1 MTVVKVC
8 GLKRPEDIEAVNEAG
23 CDLAGFIFA
32 KKSRRYVEPAH
43 VSLLAGKLR
52 SDIIPVGV
60 FVNEDV
66 NDVKEIMDISG
77 IRMIQLHGSEDNAYI
92 HQLRNV
98 IGNSANILQAFRIDS
113 EEDIE
118 KVMNS
123 EADLVLVDHGAGG
136 TGESFDWSLLKN
148 MKRDYLL
155 AGGIGPANVKEA
167 IALLHPYGVDASSL
181 LETEGVK
188 DRQKI
193 LDYVRN
199 AKEAV

>member
-32 KKSRRYVEPAH
+32 KKSRRYVEPAY

-98 IGNSANILQAFRIDS
+98 IGHSANILQAFRIDS

>member
-32 KKSRRYVEPAH
+32 KKSRRYVEPAY

-66 NDVKEIMDISG
+66 NDVKEIMDIAG

-92 HQLRNV
+92 QPIKKCNWSFCKY
-98 IGNSANILQAFRIDS
+98 I
-113 EEDIE
+113 
-118 KVMNS
+118 
-123 EADLVLVDHGAGG
+123 AGI
-136 TGESFDWSLLKN
+136 SD
-148 MKRDYLL
+148 
-155 AGGIGPANVKEA
+155 
-167 IALLHPYGVDASSL
+167 
-181 LETEGVK
+181 
-188 DRQKI
+188 
-193 LDYVRN
+193 
-199 AKEAV
+199 